1 MKTAIFAGA
10 LLAVS
15 TFALA
20 ACSQE
25 AEQAAPAEPDAPEGI
40 SVENA
45 RLMLPAVSG
54 NPGAV
59 YFDLKND
66 SERNVM
72 VRAVNVEGAGS
83 AVMHTMG
90 TWNLEPVMNEVLQI
104 DAPAGSTL
112 QFKPG
117 DLHVMAMDL
126 DESVQAGGTAEVT
139 LTFVGGDKIS
149 FPAEVR
155 AAGDER

>member
-10 LLAVS
+10 LLTIS
-15 TFALA
+15 MFGLA

-25 AEQAAPAEPDAPEGI
+25 AEEAAPAEPDAPEGI

-112 QFKPG
+112 EFKPG

-126 DESVQAGGTAEVT
+126 DESVQAGGTSEVT